1 MLATDEHGPDR
12 FGGQRLQAV
21 QLAEQ
26 LDQGLMGL
34 GAGPHAQAAAFG

>member
-26 LDQGLMGL
+26 LDHRLVSL
-34 GAGPHAQAAAFG
+34 GAGPRAQAAAFG